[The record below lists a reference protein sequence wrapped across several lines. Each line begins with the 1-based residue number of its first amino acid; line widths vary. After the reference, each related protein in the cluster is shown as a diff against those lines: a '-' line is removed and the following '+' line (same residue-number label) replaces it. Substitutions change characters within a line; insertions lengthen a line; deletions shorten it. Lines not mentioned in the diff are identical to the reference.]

1 MTELR
6 FTWDT
11 EKAKENE
18 RKHGVTFDEAR
29 AVFNDEGA
37 LLIDDPDHSDDEERF
52 VIVGFSSRARLVT
65 VYHCYPVNGD
75 VIRLISARRATRSE
89 SSQYLREQAQ

>member
-18 RKHGVTFDEAR
+18 CKHGVTFDEAR
-29 AVFNDEGA
+29 AVFNNEGA

-65 VYHCYPVNGD
+65 VCHCYPVNGD

-89 SSQYLREQAQ
+89 SSQYIREQAQ

>member
-65 VYHCYPVNGD
+65 VCHCYRVNGD
-75 VIRLISARRATRSE
+75 VIRLISACRSTRSE
-89 SSQYLREQAQ
+89 SRQYIREKAQ